1 MMAAGLVTIA
11 HASAGPL
18 QDIIGGSKNAIVGY
32 LATSEAE
39 YAKFVVR
46 AMCDYYDLT
55 HMVMVEAAKSWVTK
69 AFGIGTFEKEFA
81 KMVYRAFN

>member
-1 MMAAGLVTIA
+1 MMAAGLITIA

-39 YAKFVVR
+39 YSKFVVR
-46 AMCDYYDLT
+46 AMCDYYDPT
-55 HMVMVEAAKSWVTK
+55 HTTMVESAKSWVTK
-69 AFGIGTFEKEFA
+69 AFGIETFEKEFA
-81 KMVYRAFN
+81 KMVYRAYN